1 MQTADVLAA
10 FDDQMRRNVQGDGP
24 AVRIERVGD
33 VVRQSGAGWNAIVWS
48 DLDEATADAA
58 IAAQVAHF
66 TALGQELEWKLYGHD
81 RPADLW
87 ARLQAAGFVPDAPE
101 TLMAAEVAGLATTVT
116 LPEGVALRRVTDPA
130 DLALLTRVHE
140 QVYGE
145 PGHELVD
152 GVRALL
158 VDQPDR
164 VVVLVAMA
172 GEEPV
177 CAARLELPAG
187 SDFAGLWGGSTVPAW
202 RGRGVYRALVAARAG
217 IAAERGYRY
226 LQVDA
231 SADSRP
237 ILSRL
242 GFAVL
247 GTTTPYVLSPQT
259 VQTVRG

>member
-1 MQTADVLAA
+1 MQAAQALTA
-10 FDDQMRRNVQGDGP
+10 FDEQLRRNLRADGP

-48 DLDEATADAA
+48 DLDETSADEA

-66 TALGQELEWKLYGHD
+66 TALGQGVEWKLYGHD
-81 RPADLW
+81 RPADLG
-87 ARLQAAGFVPDAPE
+87 ARLEAAGFVPEAQE
-101 TLMAAEVAGLATTVT
+101 TLMVAEVTGLATTVT
-116 LPEGVALRRVTDPA
+116 LPDGVRLARVTDPA
-130 DLALLTRVHE
+130 DLQLLTRVHE

-145 PGHELVD
+145 PAHELVD

-172 GEEPV
+172 GDQPV
-177 CAARLELPAG
+177 CAARIELPVGA
-187 SDFAGLWGGSTVPAW
+187 DFAGLWGGSTVPQW
-202 RGRGVYRALVAARAG
+202 RSRGIYRALVAARAA

-231 SADSRP
+231 SDESRP
-237 ILSRL
+237 ILARL
-242 GFAVL
+242 GFTAL
-247 GTTTPYVLSPQT
+247 TTTTPYVLRQ
-259 VQTVRG
+259 